1 MKTPGAARVT
11 IVGIDGTELDLSWLQ
26 GSRIPAGV
34 RIEIAD
40 AGERLDLVVS
50 RGDEHVALVID
61 DVTGETLAEERR
73 SPAVDLIELAH
84 SLATARKSYRTTK
97 ASSRGPEDP
106 SARILFRSVN
116 WPFGNGRD

>member
-1 MKTPGAARVT
+1 M
-11 IVGIDGTELDLSWLQ
+11 GIDGTELDLSWLQ

-73 SPAVDLIELAH
+73 SPAIDLIKLAH
-84 SLATARKSYRTTK
+84 SLATARKSYRGTK

-106 SARILFRSVN
+106 SARILFGSVN

>member
-1 MKTPGAARVT
+1 MKTPGAARVV
-11 IVGIDGTELDLSWLQ
+11 IVGIDGADLDLSWLQ

-61 DVTGETLAEERR
+61 DVTGGTLAEERH
-73 SPAVDLIELAH
+73 SPAADLIELAH
-84 SLATARKSYRTTK
+84 SIATARKTYRTTEV
-97 ASSRGPEDP
+97 SSRAPEDRLT
-106 SARILFRSVN
+106 RILFRNVN
-116 WPFGNGRD
+116 WPLGNGRD